1 MSKSFNVV
9 IATAGRPSLQTM
21 IDSIAPQL
29 TERDYLT
36 IIWDSLPFAVKLDTN
51 ANVIQ
56 IVNPEPLGY
65 WGHGSRTR
73 WQNEL
78 PGDYLMNA
86 DDDDIYLPDS
96 MEVIRE
102 HSVDQKLYVFK
113 IYHGGF
119 VVPLSDEIRVGN
131 IGTPCGVYP
140 NTGELPEWP
149 FVYGGDG
156 MFYESLAKQLPVEFI
171 DRVIYA
177 VKGEIGQREKE
188 EPPSDLICKC
198 GGRMT
203 EISVGGKASVICVS
217 CRREIEL

>member
-1 MSKSFNVV
+1 MQESKPMSKSFNVV

-113 IYHGGF
+113 IYPTHST
-119 VVPLSDEIRVGN
+119 LHWSDV
-131 IGTPCGVYP
+131 
-140 NTGELPEWP
+140 
-149 FVYGGDG
+149 
-156 MFYESLAKQLPVEFI
+156 
-171 DRVIYA
+171 
-177 VKGEIGQREKE
+177 
-188 EPPSDLICKC
+188 
-198 GGRMT
+198 
-203 EISVGGKASVICVS
+203 VS
-217 CRREIEL
+217 CW